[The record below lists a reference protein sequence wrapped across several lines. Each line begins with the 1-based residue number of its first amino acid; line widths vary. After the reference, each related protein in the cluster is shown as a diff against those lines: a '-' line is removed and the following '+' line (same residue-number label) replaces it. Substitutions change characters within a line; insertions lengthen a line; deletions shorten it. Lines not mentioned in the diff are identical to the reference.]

1 MYSNAP
7 TPPVCPVCGE
17 PMTISRLRCE
27 QCDVTVE
34 GRFSMGRLARLTPEQ
49 LGFVE
54 LFLRCDGKLKRVGQ
68 EMGVSYPTVRSRLDE
83 IITAMG
89 YEPSGH
95 EEPNEDTLSPERRR
109 QILDELAA
117 GNITSEEAVRLL
129 QGE

>member
-1 MYSNAP
+1 MYANAP
-7 TPPVCPVCGE
+7 TPPLCPVCGE
-17 PMTISRLRCE
+17 PMSISRLHCE
-27 QCDVTVE
+27 QCDLTVE

-89 YEPSGH
+89 YEPPGH
-95 EEPNEDTLSPERRR
+95 EEVAEDPLTPERRR

-117 GNITSEEAVRLL
+117 GRLTSEEAVRLL

>member
-1 MYSNAP
+1 MYTNAP
-7 TPPVCPVCGE
+7 TPPPCPVCGE

-89 YEPSGH
+89 YEPPGH
-95 EEPNEDTLSPERRR
+95 EEPPEETLSAERRR

-117 GNITSEEAVRLL
+117 GRLTSEEAVRLL